1 MALLLGETL
10 GEGVFKKT
18 AEETPLPERYGHTM
32 KVMQPIRQALAW
44 GLSAL
49 MLSAVLMGTVAC
61 TRGGDNTPTDTTGSD
76 TTVTTPATTNGTGTG
91 TGKPLDPDAGTVDP
105 NGDAGDPLTGT
116 EGGSQGRG
124 ILPHRMR

>member
-1 MALLLGETL
+1 
-10 GEGVFKKT
+10 
-18 AEETPLPERYGHTM
+18 M

-91 TGKPLDPDAGTVDP
+91 TNKPLDPDAGTVDP
-105 NGDAGDPLTGT
+105 NGEAGDPPTGT